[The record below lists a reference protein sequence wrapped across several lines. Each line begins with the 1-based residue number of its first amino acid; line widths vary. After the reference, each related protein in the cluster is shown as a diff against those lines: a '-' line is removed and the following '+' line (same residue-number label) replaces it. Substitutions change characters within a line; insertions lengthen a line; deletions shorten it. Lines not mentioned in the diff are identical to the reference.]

1 MNLIVIGIIAC
12 EIGFWVLLLGGLAA
26 RYLLRLQRLSTGML
40 IAVPIL
46 DVLLLS
52 LISWDLLVNETTA
65 TFVHGLGAVYLG
77 FTVSEGRGIIRRVDA
92 WFAHRFAEGPEPY
105 RVPKGGIERVRHEW
119 KSWGRMVLTATIAS
133 AVLGAMILLVRDAE
147 RTAELVNWFRI
158 LGIATG
164 VWLVGWPVWES
175 VRYLVNAPI
184 AKSRSHTQG
193 LADRRRNSS
202 GRSDSTSA
210 GG

>member
-1 MNLIVIGIIAC
+1 MNLVVIGIIAC
-12 EIGFWVLLLGGLAA
+12 EIGFWALLFGGLAA
-26 RYLLRLQRLSTGML
+26 RYLFRLRRLSSGML

-77 FTVSEGRGIIRRVDA
+77 FTVSEGRGIIRKVDA
-92 WFAHRFAEGPEPY
+92 WFAHRFADGPEPY
-105 RVPKGGIERVRHEW
+105 RVPQDGIERVRHEW
-119 KSWGRMVLTATIAS
+119 KSWGRMVLTAAIAS

-164 VWLVGWPVWES
+164 VWLIGWPVWES
-175 VRYLVNAPI
+175 IRYLATHPW
-184 AKSRSHTQG
+184 KTLRGRQ
-193 LADRRRNSS
+193 LRRT
-202 GRSDSTSA
+202 GEEL
-210 GG
+210 

>member
-1 MNLIVIGIIAC
+1 MLHPENEL
-12 EIGFWVLLLGGLAA
+12 LAA
-26 RYLLRLQRLSTGML
+26 GALQQ
-40 IAVPIL
+40 VP
-46 DVLLLS
+46 VS
-52 LISWDLLVNETTA
+52 PRGQCGANEIITVKRREDEHPGAGFSGDPFGRPNT
-65 TFVHGLGAVYLG
+65 VGAVYLG

-105 RVPKGGIERVRHEW
+105 RVPKDGIERVRHEW